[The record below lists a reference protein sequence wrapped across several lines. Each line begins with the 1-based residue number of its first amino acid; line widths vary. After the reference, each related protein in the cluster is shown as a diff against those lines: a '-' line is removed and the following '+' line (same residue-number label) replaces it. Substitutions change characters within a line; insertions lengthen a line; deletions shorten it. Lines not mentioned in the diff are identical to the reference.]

1 MLLKKIEAIQMEVRS
16 KMKANFMNY
25 FKDGN
30 CYQWDKDNNIFI
42 ITPTKLDPQLEFCL
56 DKQMMETYLKFYNPQ
71 LKLGKTLQ
79 VQEGKVKVNLKVCD
93 AVLTI
98 PTLDDTTI
106 STVNVEDLKI
116 ACKYV
121 ADSTRQPQCQ
131 GVFLGDN
138 VVCATDAFHA
148 FQSTADSEAN
158 IIIPTEYI
166 SLLTGIDGELEL
178 QSNKNNVRAV
188 IGDST
193 IIGRLIDG
201 KYPTLE
207 KIYSRIDSCKS
218 IEFNV
223 KEFLN
228 YLSFSTDK
236 SDSVI
241 LSKNK
246 FEIAGNVPFEAELKD
261 FELDCKFEL
270 HAGHFMQVLKDI
282 KEEKA
287 IFRYQG
293 PSTPVFVNDKFL
305 LLPIKKL
312 V

>member
-1 MLLKKIEAIQMEVRS
+1 
-16 KMKANFMNY
+16 MKPNFMNY

-42 ITPTKLDPQLEFCL
+42 ITPTKLDSKLEFCL
-56 DKQMMETYLKFYNPQ
+56 DKKMMETYLKFVNPK

-79 VQEGKVKVNLKVCD
+79 VQEGKVKVNLKICD

-98 PTLDDTTI
+98 PTLDNTTI
-106 STVNVEDLKI
+106 STVNVEDLRT

-121 ADSTRQPQCQ
+121 AEATRNPLLQ

-148 FQSTADSEAN
+148 FQATASSEAN
-158 IIIPTEYI
+158 IIISTDFI
-166 SLLTGIDGELEL
+166 SLLTGIDGELDL
-178 QSNKNNVRAV
+178 NSNKNNVQAV
-188 IGDST
+188 VGESV
-193 IIGRLIDG
+193 IIGRLLDG

-207 KIYSRIDSCKS
+207 KVYSRIDSCKS

-236 SDSVI
+236 TDSVI

-246 FEIAGNVPFEAELKD
+246 FEIAGNIPFEAELKD
-261 FELDCKFEL
+261 FDIDCKFEL
-270 HAGHFMQVLKDI
+270 NAGHFMQVLKDI

-287 IFRYQG
+287 SFKYQG
-293 PSTPVFVNDKFL
+293 PTSPVFVNNEFL
-305 LLPIKKL
+305 ILPIRKI

>member
-1 MLLKKIEAIQMEVRS
+1 
-16 KMKANFMNY
+16 MKANFMNY

-30 CYQWDKDNNIFI
+30 CYQWDKDNNIFV
-42 ITPTKLDPQLEFCL
+42 ITHTKLDPQLEFCL
-56 DKQMMETYLKFYNPQ
+56 DKKMMETYLKFNAPT

-79 VQEGKVKVNLKVCD
+79 VQEGKVKVNLKTCD

-98 PTLDDTTI
+98 PTLDNTTI
-106 STVNVEDLKI
+106 STVNVEDLKT

-121 ADSTRQPQCQ
+121 ADSTRQLPCQ
-131 GVFLGDN
+131 GVFLGNN

-148 FQSTADSEAN
+148 FQTTADSEAN
-158 IIIPTEYI
+158 IIISTEFI
-166 SLLTGIDGELEL
+166 SLLSGIDGELEL
-178 QSNKNNVRAV
+178 QSNMNNVRAV
-188 IGDST
+188 IGAST

-207 KIYSRIDSCKS
+207 KVYSRMENCKS

-246 FEIAGNVPFEAELKD
+246 FEIAGTVPFEAELKD
-261 FELDCKFEL
+261 FNLDSKFEL
-270 HAGHFMQVLKDI
+270 NAEHFLHVLKDI

-287 IFRYQG
+287 KFKYQG
-293 PSTPVFVNDKFL
+293 PTSPVFINDEFL
-305 LLPIKKL
+305 ILPIRKI